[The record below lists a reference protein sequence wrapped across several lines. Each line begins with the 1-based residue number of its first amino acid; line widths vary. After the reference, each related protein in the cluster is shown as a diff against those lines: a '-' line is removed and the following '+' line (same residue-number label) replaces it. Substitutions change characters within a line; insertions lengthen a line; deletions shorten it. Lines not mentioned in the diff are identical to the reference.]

1 MSQIHEL
8 DVLPCWFGTQIE
20 ATTLFE
26 YPASNAT
33 ISALNIIKSVCTNG
47 VICRDK
53 DILITGINAA
63 ALHLISQRGRSQRM
77 EMSCWS
83 QWKTA
88 DSSRVSISF
97 MTAMLEG
104 NIITGLAPLIRPSAR
119 FLDPP
124 LFFFFPGVAIELQL
138 MPRFWSF
145 PCVRQ
150 EV

>member
-1 MSQIHEL
+1 METQKTRKGQTATDPEDVCSLESLSLILIMSQIHEL

-47 VICRDK
+47 VIYRDK

-77 EMSCWS
+77 EMSC
-83 QWKTA
+83 
-88 DSSRVSISF
+88 
-97 MTAMLEG
+97 
-104 NIITGLAPLIRPSAR
+104 
-119 FLDPP
+119 
-124 LFFFFPGVAIELQL
+124 
-138 MPRFWSF
+138 
-145 PCVRQ
+145 
-150 EV
+150 